1 MTHRV
6 PPSKPVSF
14 HLLFNLAAHY
24 EFFLLFLIADMISEE
39 VMKLFTNVA
48 AFFGQEFDIEMV
60 DGGTCEVCVACEED
74 YMVAMAYIADC
85 HTFRREV
92 CLEKFN
98 VDLERNRMI
107 DMYLNLLNFH
117 E

>member
-1 MTHRV
+1 MKNGDRITTTTGGDDT
-6 PPSKPVSF
+6 PSP
-14 HLLFNLAAHY
+14 A
-24 EFFLLFLIADMISEE
+24 EQTADMISEE

-48 AFFGQEFDIEMV
+48 AYFGQEFDIEMV